1 MARPNKEEI
10 LRKNT
15 KEALILAL
23 KKSGN
28 DAQYYLD
35 QIEEYMKFY
44 DNLTIINKELSKY
57 KDEISDSDTYTKLLK
72 EKRLVAKEMRNT
84 DTNEN
89 QNKAKTNYQV
99 LEKNKES
106 FGPTFFD

>member
-72 EKRLVAKEMRNT
+72 EKRLVAKEMRNILT
-84 DTNEN
+84 FLDITPDGTNGDDDDDED
-89 QNKAKTNYQV
+89 
-99 LEKNKES
+99 L
-106 FGPTFFD
+106 